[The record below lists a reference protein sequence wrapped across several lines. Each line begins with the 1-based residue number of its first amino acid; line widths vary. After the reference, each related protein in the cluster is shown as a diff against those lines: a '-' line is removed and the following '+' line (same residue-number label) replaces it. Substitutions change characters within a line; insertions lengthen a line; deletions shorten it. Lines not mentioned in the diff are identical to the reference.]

1 MAPVRTKLPSA
12 KQVAMMSYE
21 ELGAYLKSPFLKD
34 QEFAMACAA
43 HPDIKV
49 VRAVAMDASTHP
61 DMLEKLA
68 AHDDLNVVENVA
80 GNPSTPSHV
89 LMGLL
94 GHPSYTVQVAL
105 AWNPGADDELLK
117 RLALFQNLRVVAGV
131 VRNPN
136 ATPALLTELA
146 KHKDPDIR
154 KLVDIYER
162 KKSKPLPK
170 FVPRSKRGS

>member
-68 AHDDLNVVENVA
+68 SHADLNVVEKVA
-80 GNPSTPSHV
+80 GNPNTPPHV
-89 LMGLL
+89 LVGLL

-105 AWNPGADDELLK
+105 AWNRGADAELLSK
-117 RLALFQNLRVVAGV
+117 LAKFSDTRVVAGV
-131 VRNPN
+131 ARNPS
-136 ATPALLTELA
+136 TPRTVGEELLVHKDDKIRELA
-146 KHKDPDIR
+146 RLYHLKWKI
-154 KLVDIYER
+154 
-162 KKSKPLPK
+162 
-170 FVPRSKRGS
+170 